1 MSTQT
6 TPPPR
11 RRLRSGEDG
20 GTDFG
25 WWPSPWSAAM
35 VAAGKVG
42 RSGLGTDQGAV
53 YWSESRPGDGRQ
65 VVVGQALDALDGGVP
80 IDVSPPGV
88 SVRSRVHEYGGGAAT
103 VHDGMLYY
111 VDQDDQQWYRVA
123 AGRGDGPIEPEAV
136 SRVATGAEWTT
147 RHADGR
153 VTPSGRW
160 LVSVEERHRH
170 QETDHRLVAHR
181 IGPGGP
187 SDPVVLADAS
197 DFVAAPRPSPD
208 GRWLAWVS
216 WDHPAMPWD
225 RSELWVAPLEE
236 SATTIGIGHQHRV
249 AGGGDSSVGQPRWG
263 RDASLF
269 FVDDRT
275 GWWQPYRLAA
285 AQVGDRRSRPEPLV
299 DSKAEY
305 HVPDWVLGQSTMAE
319 RADGSLVCRRHLDGR
334 DEVVVLRPPAGSA
347 PPGGTAWSVEVVEQ
361 PCVAIDGL
369 VVAETGEERLVVLG
383 ATPDEARS
391 VWEVPWTGREVRR
404 LSAGPASP
412 VSADSVS
419 VSRPFTATT
428 PEGPVPGLFYPPVG
442 APTGAAT
449 GPPPLI
455 VFCHGGPT
463 SSADGGLD
471 PIVQFFTGRGLAV
484 AAVNYRGSS
493 GFGRAYR
500 RRLDGRWGEA
510 DIDDCVSYAVALAEA
525 GLVDGGRMAIRGSS
539 SGGLTALG
547 ALVRADRFAGAAAWY
562 GVTDLAAL
570 ATDTHDFES
579 RYLDSLVGPWPEE
592 ADRYRE
598 RSPLFRIEEISG
610 AVLLIQ
616 GRDDQVVPA
625 DQSERFAATLAAR
638 GVPCRLIVFDGEAHG
653 FRQAATIEASLVAE
667 LDFYRSLFA
676 RPSVATRADAGS

>member
-1 MSTQT
+1 MA
-6 TPPPR
+6 
-11 RRLRSGEDG
+11 GEHADDGTAATGPSAEAG

-25 WWPSPWSAAM
+25 WWPSPWSAAR

-42 RSGLGTDQGAV
+42 RSGLATDGGVV

-65 VVVGQALDALDGGVP
+65 VVVGHPLDGGAP
-80 IDVSPPGV
+80 DDVSPPGV

-103 VHDGMLYY
+103 VHDGVLYY

-123 AGRGDGPIEPEAV
+123 VGRREGPVGPEAV
-136 SRVATGAEWTT
+136 TRSTDGSGWST

-160 LVSVEERHRH
+160 LVSVEERHRDT
-170 QETDHRLVAHR
+170 ETDHRLVAHR
-181 IGPGGP
+181 VGSGEP
-187 SDPVVLADAS
+187 SAPVVLADGS

-208 GRWLAWVS
+208 GRFLAWVS

-225 RSELWVAPLEE
+225 RSELRVAPLVE
-236 SATTIGIGHQHRV
+236 SATTIGIGDHRLV
-249 AGGGDSSVGQPRWG
+249 AGGAHSSVGQPLWG
-263 RDASLF
+263 RDASLY

-285 AQVGDRRSRPEPLV
+285 DHVGVEGSEPEPLV
-299 DSKAEY
+299 DTEAEF
-305 HVPDWVLGQSTMAE
+305 HVPDWVFGQSTMAE
-319 RADGSLVCRRHLDGR
+319 RRDGALVCRRHVEGR
-334 DEVVVLRPPAGSA
+334 DQVVVLHPAAGSDD
-347 PPGGTAWSVEVVEQ
+347 PGRSWSVEVVDQ

-369 VVAETGEERLVVLG
+369 VMADAGGEHLVVLG
-383 ATPDEARS
+383 ATPDEPRS
-391 VWEVPWTGREVRR
+391 VYEVPVPGQGEVRR
-404 LSAGPASP
+404 LSAGPADP

-419 VSRPFTATT
+419 VSMPFTALTS
-428 PEGPVPGLFYPPVG
+428 EGPVPGLFYPPVG
-442 APTGAAT
+442 APVGAAA
-449 GPPPLI
+449 GPPPLV

-463 SSADGGLD
+463 SAADAGLD

-500 RRLDGRWGEA
+500 QRLDGLWGEA
-510 DIDDCVSYAVALAEA
+510 DIDDCASFATALAEA
-525 GLVDGGRMAIRGSS
+525 GLVDGDRMAIRGTS

-547 ALVRADRFAGAAAWY
+547 ALVRSDRFAGAAAWY

-579 RYLDSLVGPWPEE
+579 RYLDSLVGPWPE
-592 ADRYRE
+592 AAQRYRE
-598 RSPLFRIEEISG
+598 RSPLFRVEEMSG
-610 AVLLIQ
+610 SVLLIQ
-616 GRDDQVVPA
+616 GRDDRVVPA
-625 DQSERFAATLAAR
+625 DQSERFAAALEAR
-638 GVPCRLIVFDGEAHG
+638 GVSCRLILFDGEAHG
-653 FRQAATIEASLVAE
+653 FRQAATIEASLLAE

-676 RPSVATRADAGS
+676 GPVAPAPVGPGS